1 MAEVKA
7 LRLPNHG
14 GARAMILEWQIEWQ
28 RLYVMALLETNPMKV
43 LNWVSSAEVAILS
56 RIEELCIAT
65 DAQEEWTAMED
76 ALRGLAVLKREI
88 LRYQK
93 AIQSEKL
100 GVDNLQASAR

>member
-1 MAEVKA
+1 
-7 LRLPNHG
+7 
-14 GARAMILEWQIEWQ
+14 MILEWQIEWQ

-56 RIEELCIAT
+56 RIEELCIDT

-88 LRYQK
+88 LRYQR
-93 AIQSEKL
+93 AIRAGNPEVENS
-100 GVDNLQASAR
+100 QASAG

>member
-1 MAEVKA
+1 
-7 LRLPNHG
+7 
-14 GARAMILEWQIEWQ
+14 MILEWQIEWQ

-56 RIEELCIAT
+56 RIEKLCADT

-88 LRYQK
+88 LRYQR
-93 AIQSEKL
+93 AIRAENSE
-100 GVDNLQASAR
+100 VENSQASAG